1 MATIERKMSFPCRN
15 ELDAIV
21 LGLELITKGAIAGDR
36 IDPDP
41 KFEHKDDHVVLNA
54 TMFLTEEQDAMFRE
68 LEQLINQTESME
80 LPVTFA
86 GHPTLQ

>member
-15 ELDAIV
+15 EIDAIV
-21 LGLELITKGAIAGDR
+21 LGLELITKGAVAGIR

-41 KFEHKDDHVVLNA
+41 KFEHKDGYVVLNA

-68 LEQLINQTESME
+68 LEQLVNQVESME
-80 LPVTFA
+80 LPIEA
-86 GHPTLQ
+86 ATLH